1 MTLRCIDSSFWKFK
15 STIWFLMIYLLT
27 IFFVFVM
34 HVHQLLDV
42 ILPILKDLSDQKDV
56 RHVLYEK
63 YHMPEWFQQHGIP
76 APSWQHWKFFWL
88 NSCFFFLLLFICFF
102 ILRKADHLAPEILM
116 YIINLFLEHSE
127 VSNAASW
134 SQISFSI
141 YTCRSLEFW
150 FLVYMLEIFWKVP
163 SIFWLIFFLFN

>member
-76 APSWQHWKFFWL
+76 APSWQNWKFFWL
-88 NSCFFFLLLFICFF
+88 NSCFFFFASFYMFF
-102 ILRKADHLAPEILM
+102 HFEK
-116 YIINLFLEHSE
+116 
-127 VSNAASW
+127 SW
-134 SQISFSI
+134 SFSTRDINVHYQFVPRAFRSFK
-141 YTCRSLEFW
+141 CC
-150 FLVYMLEIFWKVP
+150 FLKSNQLLNLYM
-163 SIFWLIFFLFN
+163 